1 MWYEFQREYG
11 RRLHIV
17 AETGG
22 QGCTNTGFL
31 KALFGNNALVI
42 GAFYEDYFISGPD
55 YFSFAVL

>member
-11 RRLHIV
+11 RRLHVV
-17 AETGG
+17 AETRG

-31 KALFGNNALVI
+31 KALFGNNALVM
-42 GAFYEDYFISGPD
+42 EDYLISGPD

>member
-11 RRLHIV
+11 RRLHVV

-31 KALFGNNALVI
+31 KALFGNNALVM
-42 GAFYEDYFISGPD
+42 EDYLISGPD

>member
-11 RRLHIV
+11 RRLHVV

-31 KALFGNNALVI
+31 KALFGNNALVM
-42 GAFYEDYFISGPD
+42 EDYLISEPD